1 MASGMVKRVAFAAVA
16 IPVAVAAV
24 WFGGLPL
31 AGLIGL
37 LAALGARE
45 LVRLGRLQGLRPW
58 GVGATF
64 TALVLPLLAWAAET
78 QPEFRARLDAWP
90 FAAALWLLAILVA
103 TLARLRPEQK
113 PLGSAAVTVL
123 APLYTGGL
131 PAFALVIRHAQHG
144 ERSLA
149 GAALL
154 LFPLVVVWVCDS
166 VAMEVGRR
174 VGGPKLAPTVSPGKT
189 WAGTVGGFLGAL
201 AVAPLYQLL
210 VFERVGLNVTPWH
223 ALIVGAVA
231 GSLGQVGDLVKSLLK
246 REAGVKDSGRLFPG
260 HGGVLDR
267 LDSLYFAVPL
277 TAALYRLF
285 GVA

>member
-1 MASGMVKRVAFAAVA
+1 
-16 IPVAVAAV
+16 
-24 WFGGLPL
+24 
-31 AGLIGL
+31 
-37 LAALGARE
+37 
-45 LVRLGRLQGLRPW
+45 LV
-58 GVGATF
+58 
-64 TALVLPLLAWAAET
+64 AWAHQT
-78 QPEFRARLDAWP
+78 RPELASRLEAWP
-90 FAAALWLLAILVA
+90 FAVAVWLLAILVA

-123 APLYTGGL
+123 APLYAGGL
-131 PAFALVIRHAQHG
+131 LAFALVIRHAQHG
-144 ERSLA
+144 ERSIA

-154 LFPLVVVWVCDS
+154 LFPLIVVWVCDS

-174 VGGPKLAPTVSPGKT
+174 VGGPRLAPVVSPGKT

-201 AVAPLYQLL
+201 AVAPLYQVL
-210 VFERVGLNVTPWH
+210 VFERVGVNVVSWH
-223 ALIVGAVA
+223 ALIVAAVV
-231 GSLGQVGDLVKSLLK
+231 GSLGQVGDLVESLLK
-246 REAGVKDSGRLFPG
+246 REAGVKDSSRLFPG